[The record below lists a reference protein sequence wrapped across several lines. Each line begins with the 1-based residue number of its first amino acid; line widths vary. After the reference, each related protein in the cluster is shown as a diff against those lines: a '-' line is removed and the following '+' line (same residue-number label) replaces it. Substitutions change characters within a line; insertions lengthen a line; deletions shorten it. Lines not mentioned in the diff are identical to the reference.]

1 VPHDWPDPSEAT
13 DSAAFVAAMRRLRVV
28 TDLSYRT
35 LERRAARAG
44 ASLPSSTISGALSR
58 DTLPRADLLAAFVR
72 ACGGD
77 EPTVERWSASRAAL
91 AAREERAEPEPPQ
104 SEPPPSEPLSAEPR
118 AKRRPVWPVAAAAAV
133 VALVVAGLIVFGRGG
148 DDPAAA
154 PGSSPAPTPT
164 APAPAPV
171 SATVRSSAPV
181 PTGALR
187 VRLAHTGF
195 CLGEGPERFVRQA
208 REVVGQQPCDKAFPP
223 ITAEPSEGA
232 YRLVLRH
239 PDKGDGCVTVDDGG
253 TTIEVLLAGDDCTD
267 GRPDQLFTF
276 EPVATGHR
284 MRSVAGAKWCVGAFR
299 GSAEPGV
306 QLIQDP
312 CDGGE
317 HQVFLLDGARH

>member
-1 VPHDWPDPSEAT
+1 MPGDWPDPAEAT
-13 DSAAFVAAMRRLRVV
+13 DPAAFVAAMRRLRVV

-77 EPTVERWSASRAAL
+77 EPSVERWSAARAAL
-91 AAREERAEPEPPQ
+91 AAREERAEPEPP
-104 SEPPPSEPLSAEPR
+104 PPAEPR
-118 AKRRPVWPVAAAAAV
+118 AKRRPVVPVAAAAAV
-133 VALVVAGLIVFGRGG
+133 VVALVIGGLIVFDRGG

-154 PGSSPAPTPT
+154 PGSTPVVT
-164 APAPAPV
+164 PPAPAPV
-171 SATVRSSAPV
+171 SATIRSSSPV
-181 PTGALR
+181 PAGQLR

-208 REVVGQQPCDKAFPP
+208 RDVVGQQPCDKAFPP

-253 TTIEVLLAGDDCTD
+253 TTIEVLLAGDDCAD

-276 EPVATGHR
+276 EPVATGYR
-284 MRSVAGAKWCVGAFR
+284 MRSVAGAKWCIGVFQ
-299 GSAEPGV
+299 GSTEPGV

-312 CDGGE
+312 CDGGG
-317 HQVFLLDGARH
+317 HQVFLIDAAPAPGTER